1 MLKYTY
7 RFCQLASLFGRI
19 ENFIVEDRKIER
31 ESQPNWMGRLHFGL
45 ADVVSVLVS
54 FLRIIDHFYM
64 GKVIHI
70 VIKNMHITISSV
82 NWGGDVFSL

>member
-1 MLKYTY
+1 MKFTY

-31 ESQPNWMGRLHFGL
+31 ESQPNWVGRLHFGL

-54 FLRIIDHFYM
+54 FLRIIDHFC
-64 GKVIHI
+64 
-70 VIKNMHITISSV
+70 
-82 NWGGDVFSL
+82 F

>member
-1 MLKYTY
+1 MLLNTY

-54 FLRIIDHFYM
+54 FLRIIDHFYW
-64 GKVIHI
+64 KSHSNY
-70 VIKNMHITISSV
+70 IKYLYENKMPDRTFGQITI
-82 NWGGDVFSL
+82 N